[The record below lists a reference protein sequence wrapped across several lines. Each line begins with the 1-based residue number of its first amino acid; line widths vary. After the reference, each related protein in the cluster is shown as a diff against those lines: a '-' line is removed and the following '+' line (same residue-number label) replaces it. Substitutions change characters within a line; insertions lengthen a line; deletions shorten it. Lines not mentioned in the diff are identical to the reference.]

1 MAQMRSIAS
10 GQLPS
15 SRLMMFMH
23 SGSPKRA
30 LNSITFTPSAVA
42 KKPLFMTP
50 VKWRPSCPRRSI
62 TRSMIVQACR

>member
-1 MAQMRSIAS
+1 MRSMTS
-10 GQLPS
+10 GQLPL
-15 SRLMMFMH
+15 SRLMTFMH

-50 VKWRPSCPRRSI
+50 LKCRRSCAS
-62 TRSMIVQACR
+62 RSMISSMIVRACS

>member
-1 MAQMRSIAS
+1 MPSMTA

-15 SRLMMFMH
+15 NRLMMFMH

-30 LNSITFTPSAVA
+30 LNSITLTPSAVA

-50 VKWRPSCPRRSI
+50 VK
-62 TRSMIVQACR
+62 

>member
-1 MAQMRSIAS
+1 
-10 GQLPS
+10 
-15 SRLMMFMH
+15 MFMH

-50 VKWRPSCPRRSI
+50 LKWRPSAPRRSI
-62 TRSMIVQACR
+62 TRSMIEHACA

>member
-1 MAQMRSIAS
+1 MPSMTA

-15 SRLMMFMH
+15 NRLMMFMH

-30 LNSITFTPSAVA
+30 LNSITLTPSAVA

-50 VKWRPSCPRRSI
+50 VKWRPSSLRRSM
-62 TRSMIVQACR
+62 TAAMIEHAAS